1 MLPNDPKRRK
11 RFPLAT
17 GLIDYF
23 PDALDLVAEVSYVGN
38 AQHNPGE
45 VLHDARDKSMDDA
58 DALMRHF
65 RQRGGLDDDGVRHS
79 AKVAWRAL
87 RILQKEEEA
96 HGAPLAR
103 GAVWPRPDYDPAS
116 VAFRHGDVALMGSLA
131 VSDACRACGADDAP
145 ATAVELADADGVS
158 EYGNPVTPGCAVPT
172 ADDKTHRTFDVDL
185 TRTAFF
191 YTTDGVY
198 HAYAQAWKP

>member
-38 AQHNPGE
+38 EQHNPGE
-45 VLHDARDKSMDDA
+45 PLHDARDKSTDDA

-65 RQRGGLDDDGVRHS
+65 QQRGSLDSDGVRHS

-103 GAVWPRPDYDPAS
+103 GAMWAPEYDPDS
-116 VAFRHGDVALMGSLA
+116 VAFRHDEDVKPPDLSGLGARLA
-131 VSDACRACGADDAP
+131 HHAFRAYPTAP
-145 ATAVELADADGVS
+145 EIAAADGVS
-158 EYGNPVTPGCAVPT
+158 EYGNPITPGCAVPT
-172 ADDKTHRTFDVDL
+172 PDDKTHGVFDVDL
-185 TRTAFF
+185 TRAASFF
-191 YTTDGVY
+191 TTDGVY
-198 HAYAQAWKP
+198 HVHAAPWRLP

>member
-1 MLPNDPKRRK
+1 MSPNAKAQWVAKMLPNDPKRRK

-38 AQHNPGE
+38 EQHNPGE
-45 VLHDARDKSMDDA
+45 PLHDARDKSTDDA

-65 RQRGGLDDDGVRHS
+65 QQRGGLDSDGVRHS

-116 VAFRHGDVALMGSLA
+116 VAFRHGDLVDVTRFDSGPLP
-131 VSDACRACGADDAP
+131 R
-145 ATAVELADADGVS
+145 TAAELADADGCM
-158 EYGNPVTPGCAVPT
+158 EYGNPVTPGCAPW
-172 ADDKTHRTFDVDL
+172 RL
-185 TRTAFF
+185 
-191 YTTDGVY
+191 
-198 HAYAQAWKP
+198 P

>member
-1 MLPNDPKRRK
+1 MLPTDPKRRK

-23 PDALDLVAEVSYVGN
+23 PDALDLVAEVSFVGN
-38 AQHNPGE
+38 EQHNHGE
-45 VLHDARDKSMDDA
+45 ALHDAREKSTDDA

-65 RQRGGLDDDGVRHS
+65 RQRGSLDSDGVRHS

-103 GAVWPRPDYDPAS
+103 GAVWPRPDYDPDGVS
-116 VAFRHGDVALMGSLA
+116 FRHGLDVHPCDLSNLRGRTAPE
-131 VSDACRACGADDAP
+131 RAY
-145 ATAVELADADGVS
+145 ADGVS
-158 EYGNPVTPGCAVPT
+158 EYGNPITPGCA
-172 ADDKTHRTFDVDL
+172 
-185 TRTAFF
+185 
-191 YTTDGVY
+191 TTP
-198 HAYAQAWKP
+198 WRLP

>member
-1 MLPNDPKRRK
+1 MLPTDPKRRK

-38 AQHNPGE
+38 EQHNPGE
-45 VLHDARDKSMDDA
+45 PLHDARDKSTDDA

-65 RQRGGLDDDGVRHS
+65 QQRGGLDSDGVRHS

-103 GAVWPRPDYDPAS
+103 GAMWSPDYDPAS
-116 VAFRHGDVALMGSLA
+116 VAFRHGDVPLTTAKEPAYADLDDLRRE
-131 VSDACRACGADDAP
+131 RAGR
-145 ATAVELADADGVS
+145 TAVELAAAAGVS
-158 EYGNPVTPGCAVPT
+158 EYGNPITPGCAPI
-172 ADDKTHRTFDVDL
+172 
-185 TRTAFF
+185 
-191 YTTDGVY
+191 GVTERR
-198 HAYAQAWKP
+198 HG